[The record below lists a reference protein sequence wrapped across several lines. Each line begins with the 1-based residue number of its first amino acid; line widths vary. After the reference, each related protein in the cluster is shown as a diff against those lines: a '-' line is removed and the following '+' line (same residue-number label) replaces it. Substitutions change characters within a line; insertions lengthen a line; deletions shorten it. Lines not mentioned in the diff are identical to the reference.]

1 MLETLYLGYDLLLE
15 MAPLPRTNRRF
26 VFILKAFWKII
37 HKEIIM
43 TKKLSLITGI
53 GLVLLGGLALVSN
66 YVLPAFGLDFRWW
79 AFWRLWPLIVIAIGL
94 LFCVPPILAREK
106 RGLGALFIP
115 GLPVLV
121 TGGILFFCS
130 IFNIWDAWL
139 FLWPLEPLALG
150 LGFGLAAFWMR
161 SSGLA
166 FPALIIGLNG
176 AVLAFCNTTGW
187 WEAWTVLW
195 AIEPLSL
202 GLSFLILGA
211 SKSNKALVGLG
222 LAFSAFSAVAA
233 FGMIVLMLSGW
244 SIFRL
249 VWPLLFIF
257 TGVIVIA
264 LGLIRPRRAEDDEP
278 TASGMDVEPLQE
290 GGGA

>member
-1 MLETLYLGYDLLLE
+1 MS
-15 MAPLPRTNRRF
+15 
-26 VFILKAFWKII
+26 
-37 HKEIIM
+37 
-43 TKKLSLITGI
+43 KKLSFITGI

-66 YVLPAFGLDFRWW
+66 YVLPAFGFDFRWW
-79 AFWRLWPLIVIAIGL
+79 AFWRFWPLIVMVIGL
-94 LFCVPPILAREK
+94 LFCVPPFLARER

-121 TGGILFFCS
+121 TSGILFFCS
-130 IFNIWDAWL
+130 IFNVWGAWS

-161 SSGLA
+161 SPGLA

-195 AIEPLSL
+195 TIEPLSL
-202 GLSFLILGA
+202 GLAFLVLGA

-249 VWPLLFIF
+249 VWPLFFIF
-257 TGVIVIA
+257 TGLAVIA
-264 LGLIRPRRAEDDEP
+264 LGLIKPRRRDDDEP
-278 TASGMDVEPLQE
+278 STPVMDPEPLPE